1 MCAQTSG
8 GYKRCDGYHKL
19 EEIKTNTG
27 KFANSFANK
36 RVQDQLLKDVD
47 GEINMV

>member
-1 MCAQTSG
+1 MHCAENP
-8 GYKRCDGYHKL
+8 KL
-19 EEIKTNTG
+19 EEIKTNTW

>member
-1 MCAQTSG
+1 MNSG
-8 GYKRCDGYHKL
+8 EKRCDDYYRKL
-19 EEIKTNTG
+19 EEIKTNTW
-27 KFANSFANK
+27 KFANSLANQ